1 MPCRAAPVMPFC
13 CAKASSEA
21 MTSSPPSR
29 TSRNWRCR
37 AGSNALL
44 FMRANC
50 ASFALHDV
58 EKKERRRPRRL
69 AREPLAL
76 GGKDAAALAARARE
90 GIEVRLLLDYSGSS
104 RMESRLVAL
113 LQDAGCELHRFH
125 PLRLSNIGIMNNR
138 THRKIAVIDG
148 RIGFIG
154 GHGIAEQWTG
164 NA

>member
-13 CAKASSEA
+13 CAKPSSEA

-50 ASFALHDV
+50 ASFASHDV

-76 GGKDAAALAARARE
+76 GGEDAAATAALPLLEGPPHRRSVADAVDDEPPPHQAEVRAARPR
-90 GIEVRLLLDYSGSS
+90 R
-104 RMESRLVAL
+104 RR
-113 LQDAGCELHRFH
+113 
-125 PLRLSNIGIMNNR
+125 
-138 THRKIAVIDG
+138 IDG
-148 RIGFIG
+148 
-154 GHGIAEQWTG
+154 ADL
-164 NA
+164 